1 MTPLNATNMTPK
13 QATAQRTQKKSLTD
27 TQFAILLVL
36 PALMLLVVI
45 ILYPLLNSM
54 YLGFFDKSLVY
65 PGQEFVG
72 LKNIKSVLNGDFLL
86 ILTNTL
92 IFTFWATILPFLIG
106 FGVALLLN
114 SAIRGRGILRGAFLL
129 PWLVP
134 SVIVS
139 FLWLWIFNANYGV
152 LNGALRS
159 LGIIESNIN
168 FLSSTSMAMF
178 AVIIAKTWQT
188 FPWMA
193 IMILAGLQTIPRDL
207 IEAAAIDGA
216 SKLKTFTNVTI
227 PHLRGIISI
236 TLLLSFIWNFQH
248 LETIYVMTQG
258 GPAKATTTFAIAV
271 YQTGFQAF
279 DLGKAGA
286 IGILWMMLLSIIV
299 IIYLRYGMDDEAEA

>member
-1 MTPLNATNMTPK
+1 MTSLNVTDTPP
-13 QATAQRTQKKSLTD
+13 QETAAPQKHGKGLSD
-27 TQFAILLVL
+27 TQFAILLVT
-36 PALMLLVVI
+36 PALALLLLVV
-45 ILYPLLNSM
+45 LYPLLNSM
-54 YLGFFDKSLVY
+54 YIGFFKKSLVY

-72 LKNIKSVLNGDFLL
+72 LKNIQSILGGDFRLL
-86 ILTNTL
+86 LKNTL
-92 IFTFWATILPFLIG
+92 NFTFWATLLPFIFG
-106 FGVALLLN
+106 FGVAWILN
-114 SAIRGRGILRGAFLL
+114 SAIRGRNILRGAFLL
-129 PWLVP
+129 PWLIP

-159 LGIIESNIN
+159 LGLIENNIN
-168 FLSSTSMAMF
+168 WLSSPTMAMA

-193 IMILAGLQTIPRDL
+193 IMLLAGLQTIPRDL

-216 SKLKTFTNVTI
+216 TAWKTFTRVTI
-227 PHLRGIISI
+227 PHLSGIISI

-286 IGILWMMLLSIIV
+286 IGILWMLLLSIIV
-299 IIYLRYGMDDEAEA
+299 IIYLRFGMGDEAEA